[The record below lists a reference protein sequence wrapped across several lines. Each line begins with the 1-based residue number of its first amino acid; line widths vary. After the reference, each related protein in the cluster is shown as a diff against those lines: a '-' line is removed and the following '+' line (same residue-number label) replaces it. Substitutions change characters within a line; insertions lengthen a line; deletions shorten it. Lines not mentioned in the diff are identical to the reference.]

1 MTKEEITTL
10 SKLAVEYSNKQFS
23 LEEKEFLKQAIDKS
37 NSLEDLLKVAMI
49 SLPMGKRNKTQ

>member
-23 LEEKEFLKQAIDKS
+23 PEEKEFLKQAIDEA
-37 NSLEDLLKVAMI
+37 NCLEDLLKVAI
-49 SLPMGKRNKTQ
+49 LSLPTGKK